1 MEGFKLVD
9 YKTRNKL
16 LAEVESLK
24 ALTGLTRAYFVCVLG
39 IVYLIN
45 KMPDKSFMIVINVLL
60 ALSVIL
66 LTYVRLQTY
75 RKLDSKVNQVLE
87 MALDEGYITIKKET
101 INTYLKD
108 SVDDIV
114 KHSKFYNF
122 EVGKLV
128 TYLGVLFG
136 QDAWK
141 VSTLGIDERVVCIEV
156 IKNVVIFEKH
166 IGENQYVLNKIA
178 TKLQETTINVVRE
191 IKEEV

>member
-1 MEGFKLVD
+1 MVD
-9 YKTRNKL
+9 YKTRNKM
-16 LAEVESLK
+16 LAEIESLK
-24 ALTGLTRAYFVCVLG
+24 ALSGLTRAYFVCVLG

-66 LTYVRLQTY
+66 LTSVSLQTY
-75 RKLDSKVNQVLE
+75 RKLDNKVNQVLE
-87 MALDEGYITIKKET
+87 RALDEGYITIKKET

-108 SVDDIV
+108 SIDDIV

-122 EVGKLV
+122 EVGKPV

-136 QDAWK
+136 RDAWK

-156 IKNVVIFEKH
+156 IKNVVVFEKH
-166 IGENQYVLNKIA
+166 IGENQHVLNKIA
-178 TKLQETTINVVRE
+178 TKLQETTINVVRGV
-191 IKEEV
+191 KEEV

>member
-1 MEGFKLVD
+1 MVD
-9 YKTRNKL
+9 YKTRNKM

-24 ALTGLTRAYFVCVLG
+24 ALTGLTRAYFICVLG

-66 LTYVRLQTY
+66 LTYVSLQTY
-75 RKLDSKVNQVLE
+75 RKLDNKVNQVLE

-108 SVDDIV
+108 SIDDIV
-114 KHSKFYNF
+114 NHSKFYNF
-122 EVGKLV
+122 EVGKSV

-136 QDAWK
+136 RDAWK

-156 IKNVVIFEKH
+156 IKNVVIFEKY
-166 IGENQYVLNKIA
+166 IGENQHVLNKLA
-178 TKLQETTINVVRE
+178 TKLQEVTVTVVRGV
-191 IKEEV
+191 KEEV